1 MSGPIKV
8 SLWSCFT
15 VFIFSHLSA
24 SNQFWGGCSAR
35 AWCLC
40 GKSLTPWAT
49 PRQQQPFF
57 FPCCALHFIQNGLF
71 PFPRSPLSSPV
82 VDSYSI
88 IKAQLKYPSILGKHS
103 LHLLLQAEPVSPLL
117 CLYLNSMALV
127 TGGLYVVMCGKVF
140 VPWGGPL
147 ESGDNAFVISESPVL
162 CWIMVYCHLKSTTV
176 DREEGV
182 CNGSAV
188 NTPVFCTR
196 SSNPF
201 LDGKWCVTFL
211 FFPSFY

>member
-1 MSGPIKV
+1 MFYCVYFFSPFCFQPVLGWLLSQGLVPLWEVSG
-8 SLWSCFT
+8 SLSHSEAATAFLLLLLCSSLHPEWS
-15 VFIFSHLSA
+15 LSL
-24 SNQFWGGCSAR
+24 SQIP
-35 AWCLC
+35 
-40 GKSLTPWAT
+40 SL
-49 PRQQQPFF
+49 
-57 FPCCALHFIQNGLF
+57 FPCGGLLLSHQSPTQIPFYPRETPPFTSFCKQNQ
-71 PFPRSPLSSPV
+71 SPLCFVYTWTSWLFMSHELHRGIV
-82 VDSYSI
+82 CCYVWEG
-88 IKAQLKYPSILGKHS
+88 LCS
-103 LHLLLQAEPVSPLL
+103 L
-117 CLYLNSMALV
+117 
-127 TGGLYVVMCGKVF
+127 
-140 VPWGGPL
+140 GGPL
-147 ESGDNAFVISESPVL
+147 ESEDDAFVISESPVL

>member
-1 MSGPIKV
+1 MFYCV
-8 SLWSCFT
+8 Y
-15 VFIFSHLSA
+15 FSHLSA
-24 SNQFWGGCSAR
+24 SNQFWGDCSAR

-40 GKSLTPWAT
+40 GKSLAPWAT

-57 FPCCALHFIQNGLF
+57 FSCCALPFIQNGLF

-88 IKAQLKYPSILGKHS
+88 IKAQLKYPSILGKHLLSPPSASRTS
-103 LHLLLQAEPVSPLL
+103 LPSALFIPELHGSCHRGIVCCYVWEGL
-117 CLYLNSMALV
+117 CSL
-127 TGGLYVVMCGKVF
+127 
-140 VPWGGPL
+140 GGPL
-147 ESGDNAFVISESPVL
+147 ESEDDAFVISESPVL